1 MTRNSL
7 FIKKQSGS
15 HWNPTV
21 LSKGPSVVL
30 VDIVLVQS
38 PNLLT
43 HCFSNTN
50 IVLVCNSTDLAN
62 YSPFIVL
69 MFNSIRR
76 YKIKFVVYLWYNL
89 VLMKYQISHRKIWYL
104 PVALSSTYHKYL
116 TSIMYLYKNLK
127 ELFNCCCCCCM
138 LLLSLFLQ
146 F

>member
-1 MTRNSL
+1 MAS
-7 FIKKQSGS
+7 S

-62 YSPFIVL
+62 YSLFIALVC
-69 MFNSIRR
+69 NSIRS
-76 YKIKFVVYLWYNL
+76 YKIKFL
-89 VLMKYQISHRKIWYL
+89 VFISGIIWYL
-104 PVALSSTYHKYL
+104 WSIKFYIKNIVPHSIFIKYHKYL
-116 TSIMYLYKNLK
+116 TSIMYLYRNLK